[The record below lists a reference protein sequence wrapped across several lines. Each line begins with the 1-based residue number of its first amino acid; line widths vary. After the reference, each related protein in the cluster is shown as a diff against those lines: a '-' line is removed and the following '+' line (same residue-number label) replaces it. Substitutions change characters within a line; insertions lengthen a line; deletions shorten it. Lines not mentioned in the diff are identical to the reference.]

1 MITQGLSKRA
11 APKENPPRRAA
22 KIDMARR
29 MQYDICAS
37 KERATVVSPQ
47 GGDRMDIAETIALLM
62 LVLAAIKLGIDLK
75 K

>member
-1 MITQGLSKRA
+1 
-11 APKENPPRRAA
+11 
-22 KIDMARR
+22 MARR